1 MSKKTKSKKQ
11 LNNYALLSG
20 IAFQMF
26 AIIGIGSYIGVKLD
40 EHYPN
45 KHNLY
50 TIILSLSAVIMAI
63 VSAIRRIISA
73 SKED

>member
-1 MSKKTKSKKQ
+1 MSKPSQPKKQ
-11 LNNYALLSG
+11 HNNYALFSG

-50 TIILSLSAVIMAI
+50 TITLSLSAVIIAI